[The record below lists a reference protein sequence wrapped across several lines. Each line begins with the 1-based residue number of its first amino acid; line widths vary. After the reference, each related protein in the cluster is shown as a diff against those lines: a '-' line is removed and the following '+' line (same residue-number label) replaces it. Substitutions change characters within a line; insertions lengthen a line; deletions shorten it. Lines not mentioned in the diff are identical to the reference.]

1 MIRRRSHG
9 EEGFTIAE
17 MITVVAIIGV
27 LASLALPV
35 AKFTLQ
41 RQKEVELRDRLR
53 TITRAIDRYHDLRV
67 KQMINEI
74 EVHGADGWP
83 KELEALVEPIELK
96 DGTSVKLLRERDLID
111 PMTGKTEWM
120 TRSTTDERDSNFT
133 DGNNVFD
140 VHSTSERTSLDGR
153 TKYSEW

>member
-1 MIRRRSHG
+1 MIRKRAHG
-9 EEGFTIAE
+9 EAGFTIAE

-41 RQKEVELRDRLR
+41 RQKEVELRERLR
-53 TITRAIDRYHDLRV
+53 TITRAIDRYHELRV
-67 KQMINEI
+67 NQMINEI
-74 EVHGADGWP
+74 ETHGADGWP

-111 PMTGKTEWM
+111 PMTGKAEWT

-140 VHSTSERTSLDGR
+140 VHSTSERTALDGR